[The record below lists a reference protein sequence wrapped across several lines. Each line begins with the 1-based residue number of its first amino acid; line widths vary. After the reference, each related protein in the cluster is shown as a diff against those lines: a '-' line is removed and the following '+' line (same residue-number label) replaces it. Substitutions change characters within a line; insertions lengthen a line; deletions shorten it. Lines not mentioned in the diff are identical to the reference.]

1 MAAASAT
8 DDAPDMQAT
17 TSDIRD
23 RAARRVEVRPL
34 APGDRDRLAQAFSR
48 LSEETRRRRFGG
60 LASQLAERDLDRLT
74 QIDHHHHEALAAIAP
89 GTGRIVGVARFITLP
104 DDPRAAEVAIAV
116 DDEWQGR
123 GIGRRLMSE
132 LVGRARAEGIA
143 RLLAYVRA
151 ENRPVLSWIAR
162 AGGVAEAYDGDET
175 AYSIALDRPA
185 DDRRAA

>member
-8 DDAPDMQAT
+8 DHAPDMQAT

-89 GTGRIVGVARFITLP
+89 GTGRIVGVARFIMLP

>member
-1 MAAASAT
+1 MAAAVAT
-8 DDAPDMQAT
+8 EDGPDMHTT

-34 APGDRDRLAQAFSR
+34 APRDREALAQAFSR
-48 LSEETRRRRFGG
+48 LGEETRRRRFRG
-60 LASQLAERDLDRLT
+60 LASQLAEHDLDRLT

-89 GTGRIVGVARFITLP
+89 GSGRIVGVARFITMP

-123 GIGRRLMSE
+123 GIGRRLMNE
-132 LVGRARAEGIA
+132 LVGRARAEGVA
-143 RLLAYVRA
+143 RLLAYVSADNHTVR
-151 ENRPVLSWIAR
+151 SWIAR

-175 AYSIALDRPA
+175 VYSIALDRPA
-185 DDRRAA
+185 DERRAA